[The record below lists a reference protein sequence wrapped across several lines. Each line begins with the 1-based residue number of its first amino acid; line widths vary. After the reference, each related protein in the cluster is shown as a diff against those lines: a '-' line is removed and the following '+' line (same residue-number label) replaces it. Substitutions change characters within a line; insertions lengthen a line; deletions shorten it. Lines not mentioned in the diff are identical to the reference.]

1 MGRVGFALSLS
12 CFPEQ
17 MLTLSDMTRVSGIK
31 VIRDRGFAACNLTL
45 PAKPAEEW
53 RRFDYTRILIV
64 LTHWQARSERLSL
77 SELAGEEGGGLA
89 AKWGAD
95 CNW

>member
-1 MGRVGFALSLS
+1 
-12 CFPEQ
+12 
-17 MLTLSDMTRVSGIK
+17 MLTLSDMTWVSGIK

-53 RRFDYTRILIV
+53 RRFDYTGISIA

-77 SELAGEEGGGLA
+77 AGLAGEGGRGLA

>member
-77 SELAGEEGGGLA
+77 SGLAGEEGGGLA